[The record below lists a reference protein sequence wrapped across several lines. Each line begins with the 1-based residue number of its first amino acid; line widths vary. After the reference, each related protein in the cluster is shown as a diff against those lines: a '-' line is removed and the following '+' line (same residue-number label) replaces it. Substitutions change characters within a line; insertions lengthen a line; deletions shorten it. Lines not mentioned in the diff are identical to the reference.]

1 MPAPNEYIHQ
11 LLKSLP
17 DSPGVYQYFNT
28 EKVLIYVGKAKSLKK
43 RVSSYFNKEV
53 HENAK
58 TAVMVRHIVDIKYI
72 LTETEFD
79 ALLLENNLIK
89 KHQPRYNVLLKDDK
103 TYPWIVLRKENFP
116 RVYYTRNKVIDG
128 STYFG
133 PYASVKMINTLLD
146 LIHQLYKL
154 RTCTLNLSLENIAK
168 QKFKVCLEYQIGNC
182 KGPCEAHQSETEYNE
197 NIEQI
202 KHILKG
208 NIQTVIQHLT
218 GMMNALAHEYKYEEA
233 NIVKNKI
240 ELLEGFKS
248 KSVVVSPSIHNVD
261 VITIVSE
268 QSSAFANYMK
278 IINGSI
284 IQSQT
289 LEIKKKLDETNE
301 ELIALAI
308 TEMRTRHQS
317 NAKEILVNV
326 MPDVEVESVTI
337 TAPKIGDKRH
347 LVLLSEK
354 NARYFMRDKLEQY
367 DKLNPDH
374 KVERLLT
381 KMKDDLRLPVLPHHI
396 ECFDNSNFQ
405 GTDAVGAMSVF
416 KDGRASKKDY
426 RHFNIETVEGPD
438 DFASMR
444 EVIFRRY
451 SRLLEEQQPLPQLII
466 IDGGKGQLSAA
477 LSSLEKLNLRGKI
490 GIIGI
495 AKKLEEIFYP
505 DDPLPLYLDKKSDTL
520 RIIQQLRDEVH
531 RFGITHHRN
540 KRSKAF
546 IKSELEN
553 IKGIGKNTAAAL
565 IQEYK
570 SVKKIKE
577 ATLEQLTASL
587 GPAKAKILANYFNQ
601 TQK

>member
-1 MPAPNEYIHQ
+1 M
-11 LLKSLP
+11 KSLP
-17 DSPGVYQYFNT
+17 DSPGVYQYFNV
-28 EKVLIYVGKAKSLKK
+28 EKQLIYVGKAKSLKK
-43 RVSSYFNKEV
+43 RVSSYFNKEQ
-53 HENAK
+53 HDNAK

-116 RVYYTRNKVIDG
+116 RVYYTRTKVMDG

-133 PYASVKMINTLLD
+133 PYSSVKMINTLLD

-154 RTCTLNLSLENIAK
+154 RTCNLNLNEDSIAK

-208 NIQTVIQHLT
+208 NIQKVIQHLAA
-218 GMMNALAHEYKYEEA
+218 MMNKLAVEYKFEDA

-326 MPDVEVESVTI
+326 MPDVEVESVTF
-337 TAPKIGDKRH
+337 TAPKIGEKRH

-367 DKLNPDH
+367 DKLNPEH
-374 KVERLLT
+374 QVERLLT
-381 KMKDDLRLPVLPHHI
+381 KMKDDLRLSVLPHHI

-451 SRLLEEQQPLPQLII
+451 SRLLQEEQPLPQLII

-531 RFGITHHRN
+531 RFGITHHRK

-546 IKSELEN
+546 IKSELEQ

-565 IQEYK
+565 IHEYK
-570 SVKKIKE
+570 SVKKIRE

-587 GPAKAKILANYFNQ
+587 GKAKAKILTDYFNQ
-601 TQK
+601 AKK